1 MNISGGYE
9 SKRGRTL
16 LRHAVGF
23 LDPQSNRRTFQ
34 GNLSLGGEKKKKK
47 DEDILCEVK
56 DQQSFI
62 TRTITWG

>member
-47 DEDILCEVK
+47 MRTFCVK
-56 DQQSFI
+56 SK
-62 TRTITWG
+62 TSRVL